1 MTRIIYKKRLKF
13 TFQAFAYTICL
24 IMKSQGIIFFIIS
37 KPKPQGIIYGA
48 ISLKNYNEH
57 YIYTRI
63 YITWYLI
70 RSQYVWLYPN
80 VP

>member
-24 IMKSQGIIFFIIS
+24 IMKSQGIIFFILS
-37 KPKPQGIIYGA
+37 KHKPQGIFYGS

>member
-24 IMKSQGIIFFIIS
+24 IMKSQGIIFLSYQNINHRGFFTV
-37 KPKPQGIIYGA
+37 
-48 ISLKNYNEH
+48 ISLKNFNEH